1 MFGKKAQAEK
11 LFNSLK
17 EKAKHE
23 YIPPVFFFSMYKVRG
38 DIDQAFEWFERA
50 CEDCDIYLP
59 FCLNWPD
66 CSMRV
71 PDDKKFTELLKKWD

>member
-23 YIPPVFFFSMYKVRG
+23 YIPPVFFFSMYKVCG
-38 DIDQAFEWFERA
+38 NIDQAYEWLERA
-50 CEDCDIYLP
+50 CEEHDNFLICVISLP
-59 FCLNWPD
+59 PEIAAVKIFDEP
-66 CSMRV
+66 RF
-71 PDDKKFTELLKKWD
+71 K